1 MALSLILADS
11 QPIVLAGLRSVLRR
25 EKNFKIRAECTS
37 TQQTLRALRK
47 HQSDILVVDP
57 RISSNGELAV
67 LRQIS
72 KAIVTTRSVIFT
84 AALTKHQ
91 VAELVRLGAS
101 GLVLKTARPEVLVRC
116 IRKVAG
122 GGKWFLRDSSRA
134 EIQLRKQLSARPDHE
149 SLSPRQTEI
158 VQLVARGL
166 RNREISKKLAIREGT
181 VQVHL
186 HDIYKKLNLPHRL
199 ALALYARDTAIM

>member
-25 EKNFKIRAECTS
+25 QKHFRIQAECTTS
-37 TQQTLRALRK
+37 QETLRALRK
-47 HQSDILVVDP
+47 HRSDILIIDP
-57 RISSNGELAV
+57 RLSSKSELEV

-72 KAIVTTRSVIFT
+72 KANLTTRSVIFT
-84 AALTKHQ
+84 TGLDNHQ
-91 VAELVRLGAS
+91 MAQFVRIGAS
-101 GLVLKTARPEVLVRC
+101 GLVLKTAQPQVLVQC
-116 IRKVAG
+116 IRKVAS
-122 GGKWFLRDSSRA
+122 GGKWFVGNSARSA
-134 EIQLRKQLSARPDHE
+134 GQLRRQMAARRQSE
-149 SLSPRQTEI
+149 TLSPRQTEI
-158 VQLVARGL
+158 MRLVARGL

-199 ALALYARDTAIM
+199 ALALYARDTAVM